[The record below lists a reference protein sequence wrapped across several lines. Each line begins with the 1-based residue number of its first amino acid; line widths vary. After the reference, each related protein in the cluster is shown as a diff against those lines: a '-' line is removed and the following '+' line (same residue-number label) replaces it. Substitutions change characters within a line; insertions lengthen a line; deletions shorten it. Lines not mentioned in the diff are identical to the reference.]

1 MRNGGGKERRR
12 EEGWWRKRKRE
23 RERGA
28 ERSSTRVGEGSNV
41 IQIAGNLS
49 QKQLSVVRAREIV
62 GSSITSP
69 CIGIGDRTFLNNRAR
84 RARPVGKK
92 VSDEPFAERKEF
104 SRWNITPAWPATP
117 RCAALRLLD
126 RISASSIEAARW
138 PTVVTNNIVPIINA
152 TAAPP
157 LPPSHADPD
166 DPLVYTPVSRNFRFG
181 MNGVD
186 AIGIEGRLFNSGIIT
201 KERTVE

>member
-1 MRNGGGKERRR
+1 MAGH
-12 EEGWWRKRKRE
+12 
-23 RERGA
+23 A
-28 ERSSTRVGEGSNV
+28 EMC
-41 IQIAGNLS
+41 
-49 QKQLSVVRAREIV
+49 RAPT
-62 GSSITSP
+62 TS
-69 CIGIGDRTFLNNRAR
+69 
-84 RARPVGKK
+84 
-92 VSDEPFAERKEF
+92 
-104 SRWNITPAWPATP
+104 
-117 RCAALRLLD
+117 D

-152 TAAPP
+152 TAA
-157 LPPSHADPD
+157 PPSHADPD

>member
-1 MRNGGGKERRR
+1 METPLLARSPFLLLGWLRNTMR
-12 EEGWWRKRKRE
+12 
-23 RERGA
+23 
-28 ERSSTRVGEGSNV
+28 TR
-41 IQIAGNLS
+41 
-49 QKQLSVVRAREIV
+49 
-62 GSSITSP
+62 
-69 CIGIGDRTFLNNRAR
+69 
-84 RARPVGKK
+84 
-92 VSDEPFAERKEF
+92 
-104 SRWNITPAWPATP
+104 PAIDH
-117 RCAALRLLD
+117 RID

-152 TAAPP
+152 TAVPP